1 VKKVSFLFAGTCFV
15 LLSFN
20 LKAQSKSSGDY
31 FAGKWNVLVKG
42 TPNGDAKMTFVLEKK
57 DSTLTGS
64 VQDSTGKEISKID
77 NAELANDEVTL
88 YFNTQGFDVN
98 LLLKKKDD
106 DHAAGSL
113 MGMFDAEGERKK
125 ESK

>member
-1 VKKVSFLFAGTCFV
+1 MKKVSFLFAGTCFV